1 MWPKKPGWLYHLVG
15 NCVSRRPGWR
25 SMFFGVRSDCKGT
38 NSQFDN
44 FFYISLPVSLAFLTL
59 MVGDI
64 LASKGSK
71 FIPRSDVVNR
81 RALALLC
88 GCETWQMILMCLLE
102 EILLLAQLI
111 TSICLAIV
119 MALFPQNLGVKWL
132 PAVFVLLCVCFEV
145 GIMNERPS
153 GFLVFLYASVA
164 ATNSKFFKYL
174 IHFCIVTIDFYR
186 NDCMLS
192 HMIMMVASGSLRH
205 TTRMYPVVFQ
215 YHGYIKLLITIS
227 SLFDFALE

>member
-1 MWPKKPGWLYHLVG
+1 MVG
-15 NCVSRRPGWR
+15 NCVSRRPDWR
-25 SMFFGVRSDCKGT
+25 SMFFGVCSDRKGT
-38 NSQFDN
+38 DSQFDN
-44 FFYISLPVSLAFLTL
+44 FFYISLLVSLAFLTL

-71 FIPRSDVVNR
+71 FIPRSDEVNR

-88 GCETWQMILMCLLE
+88 GCETWQKILMCLLE
-102 EILLLAQLI
+102 ESHLLAQLI

-119 MALFPQNLGVKWL
+119 MASFPQNLGVQWL

-164 ATNSKFFKYL
+164 VSGAATNSKFFKYF

-192 HMIMMVASGSLRH
+192 RMIMMVASGSLWH

-227 SLFDFALE
+227 SRFDFALE